1 MKIGTL
7 DTDRMTVEEME
18 TLTGKVT
25 ELVALIVRQRIKA
38 AQQTRQDGTPA
49 GSILRPTTPS
59 VN

>member
-7 DTDRMTVEEME
+7 DTGRMTVEQME
-18 TLTGKVT
+18 ALSSKVAELLT
-25 ELVALIVRQRIKA
+25 LIVQQRIEA

-49 GSILRPTTPS
+49 GSIARPTTPS